1 MKAFGIVIF
10 SHIRSRISRPESG
23 ADMACIISMTSELT
37 VNLHDDEAV
46 SNTINTTEY
55 WHVPTSTVSH
65 WPAALYSVLSVFMNK
80 TSTTTKYCW
89 YNLSCTLLHLIFKE
103 CYSSERICMLM
114 SHMPQYNRQCT
125 GHFNQYMTWCDARQG
140 RTNTSSL

>member
-55 WHVPTSTVSH
+55 
-65 WPAALYSVLSVFMNK
+65 
-80 TSTTTKYCW
+80 
-89 YNLSCTLLHLIFKE
+89 
-103 CYSSERICMLM
+103 
-114 SHMPQYNRQCT
+114 
-125 GHFNQYMTWCDARQG
+125 
-140 RTNTSSL
+140 